1 MSRGLGDVYKRQGD
15 NMTKEELEKAG
26 ANNSL
31 THVDFMI
38 GSSDLDIIGENKK
51 GEEIEIFKK
60 GDWAF

>member
-1 MSRGLGDVYKRQGD
+1 
-15 NMTKEELEKAG
+15 MTKEELEKAG

-38 GSSDLDIIGENKK
+38 GSPDLNIIGENKN
-51 GEEIEIFKK
+51 GEKIEIFQN

>member
-1 MSRGLGDVYKRQGD
+1 
-15 NMTKEELEKAG
+15 MTKEELEKAG

-51 GEEIEIFKK
+51 GEKLKFSKMVIGHFK
-60 GDWAF
+60 